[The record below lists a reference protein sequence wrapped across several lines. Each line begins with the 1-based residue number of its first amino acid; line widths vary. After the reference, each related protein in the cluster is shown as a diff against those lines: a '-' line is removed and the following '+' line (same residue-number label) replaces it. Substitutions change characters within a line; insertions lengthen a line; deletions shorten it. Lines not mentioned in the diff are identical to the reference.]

1 MGVRVNGR
9 EFPVDAD
16 GFLNRRQR
24 VSPIPSSASLML
36 RLFSALAS
44 SGRWASGSTAA
55 SSR

>member
-24 VSPIPSSASLML
+24 VSPHSELSQPDAQIVQRTRQL
-36 RLFSALAS
+36 RAMGVRVN
-44 SGRWASGSTAA
+44 GR
-55 SSR
+55 